1 MMNDLKKDR
10 NCVSGLNPY
19 DICGSAAVC
28 SEPVRCCAGCKMDCN
43 IRCGYCKDPREVREA

>member
-1 MMNDLKKDR
+1 MEELKKDR